1 MVPSSLCLYVE
12 WLEGTYTY
20 QHISPQLALL
30 QNPKAEVRFDIPSG
44 LIQIKSTKIE
54 NHLMSGRRGYQLVPF
69 DSRSEIVDSNQGR
82 NDYKYKIG
90 SGIQILDPHFL
101 DIFNDS
107 LGRTNCNKNL

>member
-12 WLEGTYTY
+12 WLGGTYTY

-82 NDYKYKIG
+82 NDYKNK
-90 SGIQILDPHFL
+90 SGYGCPSYEYI
-101 DIFNDS
+101 
-107 LGRTNCNKNL
+107 